1 MKSIFSIL
9 MVFGFFIIVTNCSS
23 DDDSTSTSNTNTL
36 SPISIEFV
44 NENGT
49 PIATDCLDVNENYA
63 IQIVTEQ
70 EGSGSIA
77 VTQIQ
82 YTLNGALYSMTF
94 NQIGY
99 QRQPVVLVDGQNIAQ
114 LVDTGVTDEIR
125 FIIQDDF
132 ELVL

>member
-1 MKSIFSIL
+1 

>member
-23 DDDSTSTSNTNTL
+23 DDDSTSIPNTNTL
-36 SPISIEFV
+36 NPISIEFV

-49 PIATDCLDVNENYA
+49 PITTDCLDVNENYA

-94 NQIGY
+94 NQTGS
-99 QRQPVVLVDGQNIAQ
+99 QRQPIELTDGQNIAQ

-125 FIIQDDF
+125 YIVQDDF